1 MIASA
6 VICIS
11 VGVLC
16 IVMGIINTTGNISFL
31 HSYHIKN
38 IKEEDKKPFGRR
50 VGAGLIT
57 VGASI
62 FVMGVL
68 SIFAKVLGNDV
79 FVYIGEGIMAVGML
93 TGIIIS
99 LVSIKKYNKTIF

>member
-1 MIASA
+1 MIAA
-6 VICIS
+6 AIICIL

-16 IVMGIINTTGNISFL
+16 IVFGAISTTGNISLL
-31 HSYHIKN
+31 HSYHRDN
-38 IKEEDKKPFGRR
+38 VKEEDKKPFGRR

-68 SIFAKVLGNDV
+68 SIFAKVLANDV
-79 FVYIGEGIMAVGML
+79 FVYIGKVVMAVGML